1 LPDSKRPPETR
12 TAYDDWHDHLAVDH
26 LAETPWHRLVKQ
38 HLSAVRDLVG
48 KRVLE
53 IGCGRG
59 GFACWLA
66 SQQPPAGEVVAADFS
81 PAAVRKGKLFSAERG
96 LTRIRWEVMDIQAI
110 AHEDESFD
118 TVISCETIEHVPNP
132 QKAVQELS
140 RILRPGGR
148 LFLTTPNYM
157 GLVGLHRIYVGLTGR
172 VYTEEGQPI
181 NNFMLLPRTRRM
193 VVRAGLKIK
202 EIDGVGHYLPFPGRT
217 PIVLTEYGKARFL
230 TKWVALHPL
239 IIGEKPALR

>member
-1 LPDSKRPPETR
+1 M
-12 TAYDDWHDHLAVDH
+12 
-26 LAETPWHRLVKQ
+26 VKA
-38 HLSAVRDLVG
+38 HLSAGADLVG

-66 SQQPPAGEVVAADFS
+66 SQPASPREMVAADFS
-81 PAAVRKGKLFSAERG
+81 PSAVQKGKRFAAERG
-96 LTRIRWEVMDIQAI
+96 LTGIRWEVMDIEAI
-110 AHEDESFD
+110 AHEDGSFD

-157 GLVGLHRIYVGLTGR
+157 GLPGLHRIYVGLTGR
-172 VYTEEGQPI
+172 TYTEEGQPI

-193 VVRAGLKIK
+193 VVKAGLKVK
-202 EIDGVGHYLPFPGRT
+202 VVDGIGHYLPFPGRP
-217 PIVLTEYGKARFL
+217 PIEMPALNNPRFL
-230 TKWVALHPL
+230 MRWTGLHSL
-239 IIGEKPALR
+239 TVGEKPAG